1 MLSMNITFQK
11 QAGSPTLGI
20 QFFWKM
26 EIKTKS
32 SIEIMEHFIP
42 ELFFDYFHLQMG
54 EMFILDDKLG
64 NKRRLPPKFLK
75 SIFTQPF
82 KLLYSAPIL
91 LFGARLSLGFAEKFW
106 EVDHYP
112 NSLRT
117 VDWIPGKFN
126 SLHVFANAVTSFIED
141 HQKQRPPFSM
151 FKALLEES
159 DWLVHYSARH
169 KRRLYHDVFGL
180 SRKELQNIHNLH
192 TFLAQACD
200 FGTQNP
206 RIIKHV
212 NPDVY
217 YDQPH
222 LNHAFKKLTGLSPV
236 EYFEANSI
244 LQDNLMSASYNE
256 DQTS

>member
-1 MLSMNITFQK
+1 MNIKFQIK
-11 QAGSPTLGI
+11 NGDSGLGI
-20 QFFWKM
+20 KFFWKM
-26 EIKTKS
+26 EIKTRS
-32 SIEIMEHFIP
+32 PVALTEHFIP
-42 ELFFDYFHLQMG
+42 ELFFDYFHLQVG
-54 EMFILDDKLG
+54 EMHTLDYVSGRKRKLPSQ
-64 NKRRLPPKFLK
+64 LLK

-82 KLLYSAPIL
+82 GLLYSTPVL
-91 LFGARLSLGFAEKFW
+91 LFGARLSLGFAETFS
-106 EVDHYP
+106 EAGLYP
-112 NSLRT
+112 NSLQAINW
-117 VDWIPGKFN
+117 VAGKFN
-126 SLHVFANAVTSFIED
+126 SLDVFARAVTDFLEN
-141 HQKQRPPFSM
+141 HRKQRSPYPM

-200 FGTQNP
+200 FGAQNP

-256 DQTS
+256 DQAS